1 MIHKRSETY
10 FEAAVQSMPGGVNSP
25 VRSYPGLNIVPP
37 VISKGKGAF
46 IEDIDG
52 NRYLDFVL
60 SWGPLIL
67 GHAPAEVVEALQA
80 RAELGT
86 SFGAPTEGELEL
98 TKLIREFFPCMEM
111 SRLVNSGT
119 EATMSALRLARGVT
133 GRRKII
139 KFDGCY
145 HGHGDALLVQAG
157 SGALTHG
164 EPNSPG
170 ILKELAEHTLV
181 ARFNDIDSVR
191 KYFQKYPGD
200 IAALIVEPVPGNMGM
215 ILPEDRFLDELR
227 TLTRE
232 EGTILIFDEVMSG
245 FRVSPGGAVEKF
257 GVTPDL
263 VCLGKVLGGGMPLA
277 AYGGKREIME
287 QLSPVG
293 SVYQAGTLSGNPLAV
308 QAGLATLKSL
318 QKVSFSSFESLTDHL
333 VEGMRKIAASQGIDL
348 IVQSC
353 GSMFCAFFRGG
364 EVLRRE
370 DVSACDMERFL
381 TYFKEMLKEGIYLP
395 PSQFEACFL
404 STEHKHTHIDQF
416 LSSFEKVS
424 RTLG

>member
-25 VRSYPGLNIVPP
+25 VRSYPGLSIVPP